1 MFKISIITVCF
12 NSEKTIQDTI
22 NSVYTQDYK
31 NIEYIIIDGNS
42 TDETNSIIQKNIT
55 KIHKYISEKD
65 YGLYDAINKG
75 ISLSTGEIIGI
86 LNSDDT
92 FSSTTVLSNIANHF
106 INTNIDLLFADIVF
120 VDNNYK
126 TKRVYSSKYWTP
138 RLLKYGFMPA
148 HPSFYC
154 KKDIY
159 INYGYYKINYKIA
172 ADFEFI
178 ARLFNNNNK
187 VLYLYVQ
194 DIFVQMK
201 IGGIS
206 TKGIKSKLV
215 IISEIMKACR
225 TNGIKTNYFLLYS
238 KYFIKFIMNISYNF
252 NMFKYEKK

>member
-22 NSVYTQDYK
+22 NSVHSQDYK

-42 TDETNSIIQKNIT
+42 IDKTNSIIQKNIS
-55 KIHKYISEKD
+55 KIDKYISEKD
-65 YGLYDAINKG
+65 LGLYDAINKG
-75 ISLSTGEIIGI
+75 ISLSTGDIIGI

-92 FSSTTVLSNIANHF
+92 FTTSTVVSNIAKHF
-106 INTNIDLLFADIVF
+106 NNFKVDLIFADIVF
-120 VDNNYK
+120 IDNNYK

-138 RLLKYGFMPA
+138 SLLKYGFMPA

-159 INYGYYKINYKIA
+159 TNYGNYEINYKIA

-178 ARLFNNNNK
+178 ARLFNKQNK
-187 VLYLYVQ
+187 ILYLYVP

-201 IGGIS
+201 IGGLS
-206 TKGIKSKLV
+206 TKGIKSKLI
-215 IISEIMKACR
+215 IISEIMKACKA
-225 TNGIKTNYFLLYS
+225 NGIKTTYLLLYS
-238 KYFIKFIMNISYNF
+238 KYIIKFILHINYTFSI
-252 NMFKYEKK
+252 FKNGKK